1 MTDAWILIDE
11 IADVHTETFID
22 YPSRPCFGACGAGQ
36 LLRIVRKSLK
46 ILRMKASILLALL
59 LCTSCATSA
68 PVESDTLA
76 LRRVVIY
83 RNGVAYFEREGRVT
97 GNRVTFRVRGDEVG
111 DFLAS
116 FAVMEKGGSSVRAA
130 SFPLHRE
137 ETIEPTP
144 PPPAPMGEKP
154 GDKKPSSD
162 PKKNLERVVMELDG
176 NEHDLAVGYI
186 AEAPVWRPSYRLV
199 LDKDKVRLQV
209 WGIVQNLSGEDWKS
223 TRLTVVADAPLAL
236 QTQLEKPVI
245 PGRPVLA
252 DGSDVIAVVPQSE
265 TSLGIA
271 PPAPA
276 APVPAEEM
284 EMDQVASAPMAKSA
298 AVPEKKMARQGRLAG
313 KPVTNRA
320 MQMPAPMGAATPSR
334 ARNLAALA
342 AVAVTGGATRY
353 ELPEPVTVPNGSAT
367 MLLLLDKEVPG
378 ESSFLF
384 APDPGVP
391 DSAAHPFRV
400 ARFTN
405 QTGGLL
411 ERGPLAFFGE
421 GGFLGQ
427 GVIDGLPAGAS
438 ATVPFAME
446 QSLAVERN
454 VEYIQ
459 EGATLHQ
466 VEMSQLVIKRQV
478 GPRTR
483 YTVKS
488 GNSRPSKLWLK
499 HPRQPGSKLLSPPK
513 DTEDN
518 MGTGSA
524 LVPVQVGPQS
534 AATVTLDERQ
544 GQQQAVDWLS
554 PLAEEA
560 VKGYLAA
567 SDADRAGAAALKSA
581 FALRNDWKKIADEMG
596 RLRGEQEELAR
607 STEETRDNIKAIE
620 KNKAADDLRK
630 ALTARLAKASAR
642 LDVVAKRLI
651 EADLQV
657 KELELRFRE
666 AIKDVH
672 IAARP

>member
-1 MTDAWILIDE
+1 LFCAGE
-11 IADVHTETFID
+11 
-22 YPSRPCFGACGAGQ
+22 ACQ

-46 ILRMKASILLALL
+46 IPRMKACTALALSLISL
-59 LCTSCATSA
+59 LCTSCATSP

-97 GNRVTFRVRGDEVG
+97 GNRVSFRVRGDEVG

-137 ETIEPTP
+137 ETTEPTP
-144 PPPAPMGEKP
+144 QPPEPMGDQKG
-154 GDKKPSSD
+154 GDKKLPSD
-162 PKKNLERVVMELDG
+162 PKKRLERVVMELDG

-209 WGIVQNLSGEDWKS
+209 WGIVQNLSGEDWRN
-223 TRLTVVADAPLAL
+223 THLTVVADAPLAL
-236 QTQLEKPVI
+236 QTQLETPVI
-245 PGRPVLA
+245 PGRPVLV
-252 DGSDVIAVVPQSE
+252 DGNDVIAVVPQSE
-265 TSLGIA
+265 TSLGEA

-284 EMDQVASAPMAKSA
+284 EMDQVASAPMAKAA
-298 AVPEKKMARQGRLAG
+298 AVPEKKVGRQGRLSA
-313 KPVTNRA
+313 KPMANRA
-320 MQMPAPMGAATPSR
+320 MPMPAPMGATAPSR

-367 MLLLLDKEVPG
+367 MLLLLDREVPG

-411 ERGPLAFFGE
+411 ERGPLTFFGE

-454 VEYIQ
+454 VEYIE

-478 GPRTR
+478 GPRTH

-488 GNSRPSKLWLK
+488 GNARPSKLWLK
-499 HPRQPGSKLLSPPK
+499 HPRQPGSKLLSPPEK
-513 DTEDN
+513 TEDN
-518 MGTGSA
+518 VGTGSA

-534 AATVTLDERQ
+534 TVMVTLDERQ

-567 SDADRAGAAALKSA
+567 PDADHASAAALKSA
-581 FALRNDWKKIADEMG
+581 FALRNDWKKLADEMS
-596 RLRGEQEELAR
+596 RLRGEQQELER

-630 ALTARLAKASAR
+630 SLTARLGKASAR

-672 IAARP
+672 IAARS

>member
-1 MTDAWILIDE
+1 
-11 IADVHTETFID
+11 
-22 YPSRPCFGACGAGQ
+22 
-36 LLRIVRKSLK
+36 LRIVSKSLK
-46 ILRMKASILLALL
+46 IPSMKACTLFALPLASL
-59 LCTSCATSA
+59 LCTSCATSP
-68 PVESDTLA
+68 PVESDSLA

-97 GNRVTFRVRGDEVG
+97 GNRVSFRVRGDEVG

-137 ETIEPTP
+137 ETAEPASQP
-144 PPPAPMGEKP
+144 PEAR
-154 GDKKPSSD
+154 GDKKGDDKKLSSD
-162 PKKNLERVVMELDG
+162 PKKRLEKVVMELDG

-209 WGIVQNLSGEDWKS
+209 WGIVQNLSGEDWKN
-223 TRLTVVADAPLAL
+223 THLTVVADAPLAL
-236 QTQLEKPVI
+236 QTQLETPVI
-245 PGRPVLA
+245 PSRPILV
-252 DGSDVIAVVPQSE
+252 DGNDVIAVVPQSE
-265 TSLGIA
+265 TSLGEA
-271 PPAPA
+271 PPPPPPA

-284 EMDQVASAPMAKSA
+284 EMDQVASAPMAKA
-298 AVPEKKMARQGRLAG
+298 EARPAKKMGLQGRLTA
-313 KPVTNRA
+313 KPMANRA
-320 MQMPAPMGAATPSR
+320 MPMPAPMGAAAPSR
-334 ARNLAALA
+334 TRNLAALA

-353 ELPEPVTVPNGSAT
+353 ELPQPVTVPNGSAT

-438 ATVPFAME
+438 ATVPFALE
-446 QSLAVERN
+446 QSMAVERN

-466 VEMSQLVIKRQV
+466 VEMSLLVIKRQV

-488 GNSRPSKLWLK
+488 GNARTSKLWLK
-499 HPRQPGSKLLSPPK
+499 HPRQPGSNLQSPPEK
-513 DTEDN
+513 TEDN
-518 MGTGSA
+518 VGTGSA

-534 AATVTLDERQ
+534 TVTVTLDERR
-544 GQQQAVDWLS
+544 GQEQAVDWLS
-554 PLAEEA
+554 PLAEDA

-567 SDADRAGAAALKSA
+567 PDSDRASAAALKSA

-596 RLRGEQEELAR
+596 RLRGEQQELER

-630 ALTARLAKASAR
+630 SLTARLGKASAR

-672 IAARP
+672 IAARPAQS

>member
-1 MTDAWILIDE
+1 LFA
-11 IADVHTETFID
+11 
-22 YPSRPCFGACGAGQ
+22 SGACPF
-36 LLRIVRKSLK
+36 LRIVRNSLK
-46 ILRMKASILLALL
+46 IPSMKAFPFLALPLTSL
-59 LCTSCATSA
+59 LCTSCATSPA
-68 PVESDTLA
+68 VESDSLA

-97 GNRVTFRVRGDEVG
+97 GNRVSFRVRGDEVG

-130 SFPLHRE
+130 SFPLHRQE
-137 ETIEPTP
+137 SAEPVP
-144 PPPAPMGEKP
+144 PPPEPMGDKG
-154 GDKKPSSD
+154 GDDRRQPSD
-162 PKKNLERVVMELDG
+162 PKKRLEKVVMELDG

-199 LDKDKVRLQV
+199 LDKEKVRLQV
-209 WGIVQNLSGEDWKS
+209 WGIVQNLSGEDWNN

-236 QTQLEKPVI
+236 QTQLETPII
-245 PGRPVLA
+245 PGRPVLV

-265 TSLGIA
+265 TSLGDA
-271 PPAPA
+271 PLPLAAGAPA
-276 APVPAEEM
+276 PAEEM
-284 EMDQVASAPMAKSA
+284 EMDKVASAPVAKSEA
-298 AVPEKKMARQGRLAG
+298 MSAKKERRSRLTARPMA
-313 KPVTNRA
+313 NRA
-320 MQMPAPMGAATPSR
+320 MPMAAPMGAAAPSR

-438 ATVPFAME
+438 ATVPFALE
-446 QSLAVERN
+446 QSMAVERN
-454 VEYIQ
+454 VESIQ

-466 VEMSQLVIKRQV
+466 VEMGQLVIKRQV

-488 GNSRPSKLWLK
+488 GNARTSKLWLK

-513 DTEDN
+513 STEDN
-518 MGTGSA
+518 VGTGSA

-534 AATVTLDERQ
+534 TVVVTLDERQ

-567 SDADRAGAAALKSA
+567 PDADRSSAAALQSA
-581 FALRNDWKKIADEMG
+581 FALRNDWKKIADEMA
-596 RLRGEQEELAR
+596 RLRGEQQELER
-607 STEETRDNIKAIE
+607 STEETRDNLKAVE

-630 ALTARLAKASAR
+630 SLTARLAKASAR

-666 AIKDVH
+666 AIKEVH

>member
-1 MTDAWILIDE
+1 MRHRARF
-11 IADVHTETFID
+11 AF
-22 YPSRPCFGACGAGQ
+22 
-36 LLRIVRKSLK
+36 
-46 ILRMKASILLALL
+46 ALL
-59 LCTSCATSA
+59 LSGSCATSP
-68 PVESDTLA
+68 PVEVDGLA
-76 LRRVVIY
+76 LKRVVIY
-83 RNGVAYFEREGRVT
+83 RNGVAYFEREGRVS
-97 GNRVTFRVRGDEVG
+97 GDRVSFRVRGDEVG

-137 ETIEPTP
+137 EDVEVP
-144 PPPAPMGEKP
+144 PHDA
-154 GDKKPSSD
+154 DVKKSAVPKD
-162 PKKNLERVVMELDG
+162 PKKRLETVVMELDG
-176 NEHDLAVGYI
+176 SEHDLAVGYI

-199 LDKDKVRLQV
+199 LEKDKVHLQV
-209 WGIVQNLSGEDWKS
+209 WGIVQNLSGEDWRN

-236 QTQLEKPVI
+236 QTQLETPLI
-245 PGRPVLA
+245 PGRPILVE
-252 DGSDVIAVVPQSE
+252 GNEVMAVVPQSE
-265 TSLGIA
+265 TSLA
-271 PPAPA
+271 DAPSPPPAPVAASPMEMKDMEEIASSRPGGGKGMPKASA
-276 APVPAEEM
+276 AP
-284 EMDQVASAPMAKSA
+284 AK
-298 AVPEKKMARQGRLAG
+298 KKEYPGEQGRYARRQSQSGEKTMPLGYLAPSG
-313 KPVTNRA
+313 
-320 MQMPAPMGAATPSR
+320 PSR

-342 AVAVTGGATRY
+342 GVAVTGGATRY
-353 ELPEPVTVPNGSAT
+353 ELPNPVTVPNGSAT

-391 DSAAHPFRV
+391 GSASHPFRV

-438 ATVPFAME
+438 ATVPFALE

-454 VEYIQ
+454 VDYVQ
-459 EGATLHQ
+459 EGSTLYQ
-466 VEMSQLVIKRQV
+466 VEMSQLLVKRQV

-483 YTVKS
+483 YTIKS
-488 GNSRPSKLWLK
+488 GNPRSAKLWIK
-499 HPRQPGSKLLSPPK
+499 HPRQSGGKLINPPK

-518 MGTGSA
+518 LGTSSA
-524 LVPVQVGPQS
+524 LVPFQ
-534 AATVTLDERQ
+534 AAAQATATLVLDERQ

-560 VKGYLAA
+560 VKGYLNAPDSDKA
-567 SDADRAGAAALKSA
+567 SAAALRSA
-581 FALRNDWKKIADEMG
+581 FDLRNEWKKLTDESS
-596 RLRGEQEELAR
+596 RLRTEQQDLER

-630 ALTARLAKASAR
+630 TLTARLAKASAR
-642 LDVVAKRLI
+642 LDGVVKRLI
-651 EADLQV
+651 EVDLQV

-666 AIKDVH
+666 AIREVH
-672 IAARP
+672 IAARS

>member
-1 MTDAWILIDE
+1 
-11 IADVHTETFID
+11 
-22 YPSRPCFGACGAGQ
+22 
-36 LLRIVRKSLK
+36 
-46 ILRMKASILLALL
+46 
-59 LCTSCATSA
+59 
-68 PVESDTLA
+68 VESDSLA

-97 GNRVTFRVRGDEVG
+97 GNRVSFRVRGDEVG

-137 ETIEPTP
+137 EAAEPASQP
-144 PPPAPMGEKP
+144 PEPRD
-154 GDKKPSSD
+154 DKKGDDKKLSSD
-162 PKKNLERVVMELDG
+162 PKKRLEKVVMELDG

-209 WGIVQNLSGEDWKS
+209 WGIVQNLSGEDWKN
-223 TRLTVVADAPLAL
+223 THLTVVADAPLAL
-236 QTQLEKPVI
+236 QTQLETPVI
-245 PGRPVLA
+245 PSRPILV
-252 DGSDVIAVVPQSE
+252 DGNDVIAVVPQSE
-265 TSLGIA
+265 TSLGEA
-271 PPAPA
+271 PLPPAPA

-284 EMDQVASAPMAKSA
+284 EMDQVSSAPMAK
-298 AVPEKKMARQGRLAG
+298 PEARPAKKMGLQGRLTA
-313 KPVTNRA
+313 KPMANRA
-320 MQMPAPMGAATPSR
+320 MPMPAPMGAAAPSR
-334 ARNLAALA
+334 TRNLAALA

-353 ELPEPVTVPNGSAT
+353 ELPQPVTVPNGSAT

-438 ATVPFAME
+438 ATVPFALE
-446 QSLAVERN
+446 QSMAVERN

-466 VEMSQLVIKRQV
+466 VEMSKLVIKRQV

-488 GNSRPSKLWLK
+488 GNARTSKLWLK
-499 HPRQPGSKLLSPPK
+499 HPRQPGSKLQSPPEK
-513 DTEDN
+513 TEDN
-518 MGTGSA
+518 VGTGSA

-534 AATVTLDERQ
+534 TVTVTLDERQ
-544 GQQQAVDWLS
+544 GQEQAVDWLS
-554 PLAEEA
+554 LLAEEA

-567 SDADRAGAAALKSA
+567 PDSDRASAAALKSA

-596 RLRGEQEELAR
+596 RLRGEQQELER
-607 STEETRDNIKAIE
+607 STEETRNNIKAIE

-630 ALTARLAKASAR
+630 SLTARLGKASAR

-672 IAARP
+672 IAARS

>member
-1 MTDAWILIDE
+1 
-11 IADVHTETFID
+11 
-22 YPSRPCFGACGAGQ
+22 
-36 LLRIVRKSLK
+36 
-46 ILRMKASILLALL
+46 
-59 LCTSCATSA
+59 
-68 PVESDTLA
+68 
-76 LRRVVIY
+76 
-83 RNGVAYFEREGRVT
+83 
-97 GNRVTFRVRGDEVG
+97 
-111 DFLAS
+111 
-116 FAVMEKGGSSVRAA
+116 
-130 SFPLHRE
+130 
-137 ETIEPTP
+137 
-144 PPPAPMGEKP
+144 
-154 GDKKPSSD
+154 
-162 PKKNLERVVMELDG
+162 
-176 NEHDLAVGYI
+176 
-186 AEAPVWRPSYRLV
+186 
-199 LDKDKVRLQV
+199 
-209 WGIVQNLSGEDWKS
+209 
-223 TRLTVVADAPLAL
+223 
-236 QTQLEKPVI
+236 
-245 PGRPVLA
+245 
-252 DGSDVIAVVPQSE
+252 
-265 TSLGIA
+265 
-271 PPAPA
+271 
-276 APVPAEEM
+276 VPAKDM
-284 EMDQVASAPMAKSA
+284 EMDKIASAPASKSETMSA
-298 AVPEKKMARQGRLAG
+298 KKMGRGRLAG
-313 KPVTNRA
+313 KPMASQA
-320 MQMPAPMGAATPSR
+320 MPMPAPMGAAAPSR

-353 ELPEPVTVPNGSAT
+353 ELPEPVTVPSGSAT

-378 ESSFLF
+378 ESAFLF

-438 ATVPFAME
+438 STVPFALE
-446 QSLAVERN
+446 QSMAVERN

-459 EGATLHQ
+459 EGSTLHQ

-483 YTVKS
+483 FTIKS
-488 GNSRPSKLWLK
+488 GNARMSKLWLK
-499 HPRQPGSKLLSPPK
+499 HPRQPGSKLLNPPK

-518 MGTGSA
+518 VGTGSA

-534 AATVTLDERQ
+534 TVSVTLDERQ

-567 SDADRAGAAALKSA
+567 PDADRASAAALKSA
-581 FALRNDWKKIADEMG
+581 FALRNDWKKISDEMS
-596 RLRGEQEELAR
+596 RLRGEQQELER

-630 ALTARLAKASAR
+630 SLTARLGKASAR
-642 LDVVAKRLI
+642 LDVVVKRLI

>member
-1 MTDAWILIDE
+1 M
-11 IADVHTETFID
+11 
-22 YPSRPCFGACGAGQ
+22 RNRG
-36 LLRIVRKSLK
+36 LLTLGLASL
-46 ILRMKASILLALL
+46 LPF
-59 LCTSCATSA
+59 SCATSP
-68 PVESDTLA
+68 PVKVDGLA
-76 LRRVVIY
+76 LQRVVIY
-83 RNGVAYFEREGRVT
+83 RNGVAYFERAGRVS
-97 GNRVTFRVRGDEVG
+97 GDRVSFRVRGDEVG

-137 ETIEPTP
+137 QDVE
-144 PPPAPMGEKP
+144 PAP
-154 GDKKPSSD
+154 DKGSAKMSAAPKD
-162 PKKNLERVVMELDG
+162 PRKRLETVVMELDG
-176 NEHDLAVGYI
+176 SEHDLAVGYI

-199 LDKDKVRLQV
+199 LEKDKVHLQV
-209 WGIVQNLSGEDWKS
+209 WGIVQNLSGEDWRN

-236 QTQLEKPVI
+236 QTQLETPVI
-245 PGRPVLA
+245 PGRPILVE
-252 DGSDVIAVVPQSE
+252 GNEVMAVVPQSE
-265 TSLGIA
+265 TSLAEA
-271 PPAPA
+271 PPPPPAHAAAPA
-276 APVPAEEM
+276 M
-284 EMDQVASAPMAKSA
+284 EMMDLNAEPSSGPLGGLAAPKAAAASA
-298 AVPEKKMARQGRLAG
+298 KKAESMRRSTGMPHQGEAG
-313 KPVTNRA
+313 K
-320 MQMPAPMGAATPSR
+320 MGLRSRSELSPNAAPSR
-334 ARNLAALA
+334 PRNLAALA

-353 ELPEPVTVPNGSAT
+353 ELPNPVTVPSGSAT

-438 ATVPFAME
+438 ATVPFALE

-454 VEYIQ
+454 TEYIQ
-459 EGATLHQ
+459 EGSTLYQ
-466 VEMSQLVIKRQV
+466 IEASQLVVKRQV

-483 YTVKS
+483 YTLKS
-488 GNSRPSKLWLK
+488 GNSRSAKLWIK
-499 HPRQPGSKLLSPPK
+499 HPRQAGSKLIGSPK

-518 MGTGSA
+518 LGTASA
-524 LVPVQVGPQS
+524 LVPFQLAPQ
-534 AATVTLDERQ
+534 ATATLILDERQ
-544 GQQQAVDWLS
+544 GQQQAVDWFS

-560 VKGYLAA
+560 VKSYLNAP
-567 SDADRAGAAALKSA
+567 DADKASAAALKTA
-581 FALRNDWKKIADEMG
+581 FSLRNNWKKLTDETS
-596 RLRGEQEELAR
+596 RLRSEQQDLER

-630 ALTARLAKASAR
+630 TLTTRLAKASAR
-642 LDVVAKRLI
+642 LDVVVKRLI
-651 EADLQV
+651 EVDLQV

-666 AIKDVH
+666 AIKEVH
-672 IAARP
+672 IPARP

>member
-1 MTDAWILIDE
+1 MTNRA
-11 IADVHTETFID
+11 
-22 YPSRPCFGACGAGQ
+22 
-36 LLRIVRKSLK
+36 
-46 ILRMKASILLALL
+46 LLALGIASL
-59 LCTSCATSA
+59 LPSSCATS
-68 PVESDTLA
+68 PPIEVDGLA
-76 LRRVVIY
+76 LKRVVIY

-97 GNRVTFRVRGDEVG
+97 GDRVSFRVRGDEVG

-137 ETIEPTP
+137 DEADSP
-144 PPPAPMGEKP
+144 P
-154 GDKKPSSD
+154 GDAD
-162 PKKNLERVVMELDG
+162 PKKTAAPKDPKKRLEKVVMELDG
-176 NEHDLAVGYI
+176 REHDLAVGYI

-199 LDKDKVRLQV
+199 LEKDKVHLQV
-209 WGIVQNLSGEDWKS
+209 WGIVQNLSGEDWRN

-236 QTQLEKPVI
+236 QTQLETPVI
-245 PGRPVLA
+245 PSRPILVE
-252 DGSDVIAVVPQSE
+252 GNEVMAVVPQSE
-265 TSLGIA
+265 TSLA
-271 PPAPA
+271 EAPPPPPAPA
-276 APVPAEEM
+276 AAPAM
-284 EMDQVASAPMAKSA
+284 EMDIAEAASSGAEAPKAAAAPAKKAEAMRRGAGMQNKGLYALRGPRDSYYPA
-298 AVPEKKMARQGRLAG
+298 A
-313 KPVTNRA
+313 
-320 MQMPAPMGAATPSR
+320 PSR
-334 ARNLAALA
+334 PRNLAALA

-427 GVIDGLPAGAS
+427 GVIDGLPSGAS
-438 ATVPFAME
+438 ATVPFALE

-454 VEYIQ
+454 TDYIQ
-459 EGATLHQ
+459 EGSTLYQ
-466 VEMSQLVIKRQV
+466 IEMSQLIVKRQV

-483 YTVKS
+483 YTIKS
-488 GNSRPSKLWLK
+488 GNSRTAKLWIK
-499 HPRQPGSKLLSPPK
+499 HPRQAGSKLLNPPK

-518 MGTGSA
+518 LGTASA
-524 LVPVQVGPQS
+524 LVPFQLAPQ
-534 AATVTLDERQ
+534 ATATLVLDERQ

-560 VKGYLAA
+560 VKGYL
-567 SDADRAGAAALKSA
+567 DAPDSDRASAAALKTA
-581 FALRNDWKKIADEMG
+581 FDLRNDWKKFSDETG
-596 RLRGEQEELAR
+596 RLRTEQQDLER

-630 ALTARLAKASAR
+630 TLTTRLAKASAR
-642 LDVVAKRLI
+642 LDGVVKRLI
-651 EADLQV
+651 EVDLQV

-666 AIKDVH
+666 AIKEVR
-672 IAARP
+672 IAARS

>member
-1 MTDAWILIDE
+1 MRNRAPL
-11 IADVHTETFID
+11 AF
-22 YPSRPCFGACGAGQ
+22 CLA
-36 LLRIVRKSLK
+36 SLV
-46 ILRMKASILLALL
+46 ASLLAS
-59 LCTSCATSA
+59 SCATSP
-68 PVESDTLA
+68 PVEVDGLA

-83 RNGVAYFEREGRVT
+83 RNGVAYFEREGRVS
-97 GNRVTFRVRGDEVG
+97 GNRVSFRVRGDEVG

-130 SFPLHRE
+130 SFPLHQE
-137 ETIEPTP
+137 EDVEP
-144 PPPAPMGEKP
+144 PP
-154 GDKKPSSD
+154 GDAAKKNALPKD
-162 PKKNLERVVMELDG
+162 PKKRLEKVVMELDG
-176 NEHDLAVGYI
+176 SEHDLAVGYI

-199 LDKDKVRLQV
+199 LEKEKVHLQL
-209 WGIVQNLSGEDWKS
+209 WGIVQNLSGEDWRN
-223 TRLTVVADAPLAL
+223 TRLTLIADAPLAL
-236 QTQLEKPVI
+236 QTQLETPVI
-245 PGRPVLA
+245 PGRPILVE
-252 DGSDVIAVVPQSE
+252 GNEVMAVVPQSE
-265 TSLGIA
+265 TSLA
-271 PPAPA
+271 EAPPPPPAPVAAQPMEMMDMEEVASSGPGDKRVARKPMAANQAKKESAKAGGKIIGSRGNSMADLFGRDMAAARPAA
-276 APVPAEEM
+276 AP
-284 EMDQVASAPMAKSA
+284 
-298 AVPEKKMARQGRLAG
+298 
-313 KPVTNRA
+313 
-320 MQMPAPMGAATPSR
+320 SR
-334 ARNLAALA
+334 TRNLAALA

-438 ATVPFAME
+438 ATVPFALE

-454 VEYIQ
+454 TEYIQ
-459 EGATLHQ
+459 EGSTLHQ
-466 VEMSQLVIKRQV
+466 IEMSQLIVKRQV

-483 YTVKS
+483 YAVKS
-488 GNSRPSKLWLK
+488 GNARAAKLWIK
-499 HPRQPGSKLLSPPK
+499 HPRQSGSKLLNPPR

-518 MGTGSA
+518 LGTASA
-524 LVPVQVGPQS
+524 LVPVQIAPQ
-534 AATVTLDERQ
+534 ATATIVLDERQ
-544 GQQQAVDWLS
+544 GQQTTVDWLS

-560 VKGYLAA
+560 IKGYLDAPD
-567 SDADRAGAAALKSA
+567 SDRSSAAALKTA
-581 FALRNDWKKIADEMG
+581 FDLRNEWKKLSDETS
-596 RLRGEQEELAR
+596 RLRTEQQDLER

-620 KNKAADDLRK
+620 KNKAAEDLRK
-630 ALTARLAKASAR
+630 TLTTRLAKASAR
-642 LDVVAKRLI
+642 LDVVVKRLI
-651 EADLQV
+651 EVDLQV

-666 AIKDVH
+666 AIKEVH